1 MNTRIPYRNALS
13 FLLLALFSLVLTG
26 CGAGGA
32 GSEGGT
38 DVVATLSWQPPTE
51 NTDDTPLEDLAG
63 YRLYIGDSPE
73 NLKKADID
81 IPARDENNQ
90 PVTEFRITS
99 GDVFQYSDQFQG
111 GSGTVTVYF
120 ALTAYNSL
128 RIESSLSEVVSK
140 TF

>member
-1 MNTRIPYRNALS
+1 MNTRIPYHNRFA
-13 FLLLALFSLVLTG
+13 LLLVLFSLVLTG
-26 CGAGGA
+26 CGAGGV

-63 YRLYIGDSPE
+63 YRLYIGDSPS
-73 NLKKADID
+73 NLEPVID
-81 IPARDENNQ
+81 IPARDKNNQ
-90 PVTEFRITS
+90 PVTEFHITS
-99 GDVFQYSDQFQG
+99 GDVFSASEQFQG
-111 GSGTVTVYF
+111 SAGNVMVYF